1 MAHAS
6 NRIFYAAQ
14 AVGLRFSP
22 SDNMFHRI
30 HGLQSVGMNTNFNL
44 DTAYQMGNIELY
56 ANIEGTPEVEV
67 TLEKIIDGHPLIID
81 LATPTA
87 SGVGATGTSTLATNR
102 SLVARSN
109 SRIDLLLT
117 VQHDGVEFVDTA
129 VSGANVSQCIVSGAY
144 LSQISYKMPLE
155 GNMTESATIV
165 GNTKIWSVDSTGAFT
180 VSAKAN
186 NPSLVV
192 GNVAIVGEVAS
203 GTARRQ
209 QFDVAGSTF
218 PQALAGQT
226 ANTGLTSS
234 VSGFNVHLQ
243 NVNITCNLGR
253 EALNELGRKIPYFRF
268 VKFPVEVTSE
278 FEVLLGGNDEAG
290 DFVNVTEGGLDS
302 SGRNLLYESI
312 VIKIKN
318 GPIFNLGTKNMLTT
332 VNYQGGGVDGSNAT
346 ATYSFRNFNNLL
358 VSGSTVVV

>member
-1 MAHAS
+1 MANAS

-22 SDNMFHRI
+22 STDLFSRI

-67 TLEKIIDGHPLIID
+67 TLEKVIDGLPMIID
-81 LATPTA
+81 LATP
-87 SGVGATGTSTLATNR
+87 SGSGATTGVVSILQTNR
-102 SLVARSN
+102 SLVSRSN
-109 SRIDLLLT
+109 SKIDLLLT
-117 VQHDGVEFVDTA
+117 IQHDGVEFVDGSIA
-129 VSGANVSQCIVSGAY
+129 ANNVSQCLISGAY

-165 GNTKIWSVDSTGAFT
+165 GNTKIWYMDQAGGLT
-180 VSAKAN
+180 VSAKVD
-186 NPSLVV
+186 NPSLLV
-192 GNVAIVGEVAS
+192 GNVATIGSVAS
-203 GTARRQ
+203 GVARRQ
-209 QFDVAGSTF
+209 QFDATGSTF
-218 PQALAGQT
+218 PNALAGQ
-226 ANTGLTSS
+226 NSNGGLTSS

-290 DFVNVTEGGLDS
+290 DFVNATEGGLDG

-312 VIKIKN
+312 IIKIKG

-346 ATYSFRNFNNLL
+346 ATYSFRNFNTLL
-358 VSGSTVVV
+358 VSGAV

>member
-1 MAHAS
+1 MAHPP

-22 SDNMFHRI
+22 STDVFNRI
-30 HGLQSVGMNTNFNL
+30 HGLQTVGMNTNFNL

-67 TLEKIIDGHPLIID
+67 TLEKVIDGHPLIID

-87 SGVGATGTSTLATNR
+87 TGAIGSGSVMVTNR

-109 SRIDLLLT
+109 SKIDLLLT
-117 VQHDGVEFVDTA
+117 IQHDGVESVNTA
-129 VSGANVSQCIVSGAY
+129 NAADNVSQCLVSGAY

-165 GNTKIWSVDSTGAFT
+165 GNTKIWSMDSSGGFT
-180 VSAKAN
+180 VTAKAD
-186 NPSLVV
+186 NPSLLV
-192 GNVAIVGEVAS
+192 GNSASGIGSVAS
-203 GTARRQ
+203 GVARRQ
-209 QFDVAGSTF
+209 QFDATGSTF
-218 PQALAGQT
+218 PNALAGM
-226 ANTGLTSS
+226 ASNAGLTGTTS
-234 VSGFNVHLQ
+234 FNTHLQ

-290 DFVNVTEGGLDS
+290 DFVNATEGGLDG
-302 SGRNLLYESI
+302 SGRNLLYETI
-312 VIKIKN
+312 VVKIKN

-332 VNYQGGGVDGSNAT
+332 VNYQGGGIDGSNAT

-358 VSGSTVVV
+358 VSGSTTIV

>member
-1 MAHAS
+1 MS

-14 AVGLRFSP
+14 AVGLRFCPASA
-22 SDNMFHRI
+22 STDLFNRI

-67 TLEKIIDGHPLIID
+67 TLEKIIDGRPLIID

-87 SGVGATGTSTLATNR
+87 VGSSSGVSTMVTNR
-102 SLVARSN
+102 SLVSRSN

-117 VQHDGVEFVDTA
+117 VQHDGIEFVNGA
-129 VSGANVSQCIVSGAY
+129 VPADNVSQCLVSGAY

-165 GNTKIWSVDSTGAFT
+165 GNTKIWFMDDSGGFT
-180 VSAKAN
+180 VSAKVD

-192 GNVAIVGEVAS
+192 GNTGIVGSVAS
-203 GTARRQ
+203 GVARRQ
-209 QFDVAGSTF
+209 QFDATGSTF
-218 PQALAGQT
+218 PAALAGMT
-226 ANTGLTSS
+226 SNSGLTNSS

-243 NVNITCNLGR
+243 NVTITCNLGR

-278 FEVLLGGNDEAG
+278 FEVLLGGNDESG
-290 DFVNVTEGGLDS
+290 DFVNATEGGLDG
-302 SGRNLLYESI
+302 SGRNLMYESI

-318 GPIFNLGTKNMLTT
+318 GPKFDLGSKNMLTT
-332 VNYQGGGVDGSNAT
+332 VNYQGGGVDGSNAS
-346 ATYSFRNFNNLL
+346 ATYSFRNFNSLL
-358 VSGSTVVV
+358 VSGAIV